1 MRDSDIDELNH
12 IQVKD
17 NHRKFVE
24 SEIASIDKQIEK
36 AEGYKKKTYDN
47 LMDEIISKEE
57 YVKYI
62 EEYNQKISDLKEQKE
77 VLIDE
82 LNAQDCLDEKYNE
95 WV

>member
-1 MRDSDIDELNH
+1 
-12 IQVKD
+12 
-17 NHRKFVE
+17 
-24 SEIASIDKQIEK
+24 
-36 AEGYKKKTYDN
+36 
-47 LMDEIISKEE
+47 MDEIISKEE

-95 WV
+95 WVESFKDYINIKKLTREVVLELINKIAVHEDGTIDIYYRFSNPYE